1 MDSFLEHSKL
11 KFKGPSVQSPEK
23 KDKSVDHTAVQINQ
37 TLIQYNRNSLRREGE
52 GTVRDW
58 EKGNTKQK
66 VRIQTAKIHNR
77 DAHGTK
83 LKTGANNHIISFG
96 ELINQTEWSWT
107 NEKDSF

>member
-1 MDSFLEHSKL
+1 M
-11 KFKGPSVQSPEK
+11 
-23 KDKSVDHTAVQINQ
+23 
-37 TLIQYNRNSLRREGE
+37 
-52 GTVRDW
+52 
-58 EKGNTKQK
+58 
-66 VRIQTAKIHNR
+66 AKIHNR